1 MVTGG
6 GTGCCRE
13 ENGQR
18 GQRDH
23 LSHRRG
29 QGWGHRPA
37 PGATAPSKHR
47 TSPGLGFP
55 HTTTAGQP
63 QAAEPSATPG
73 HTCPMVSHGVPQ
85 CPTRVPQCPTRV
97 PHADSLAPAHAEPQ
111 HRARG
116 NQTHPLLAKPS
127 GDPSAPLPPCWWGS
141 GGVLVGWM
149 EHVDVTQPEGD
160 GLRGQSCH
168 AVETDGWPEQVR
180 GRWKHFLTSQPSE
193 IRAILRGGANPVRL
207 CRKWQ
212 NPGRHPPGE
221 DTRGYAPHTCHEA
234 RGAGTDGELGKGH

>member
-6 GTGCCRE
+6 GTACCRE

-23 LSHRRG
+23 LSHRTG
-29 QGWGHRPA
+29 QGWGYRAA

-55 HTTTAGQP
+55 HTSTAGCAPASPGLQDP
-63 QAAEPSATPG
+63 LPSPA
-73 HTCPMVSHGVPQ
+73 
-85 CPTRVPQCPTRV
+85 TRVPQCPTMSHNV
-97 PHADSLAPAHAEPQ
+97 PHVSPMQSLAPAHAEPQ

-116 NQTHPLLAKPS
+116 NQTHPLLEKAS
-127 GDPSAPLPPCWWGS
+127 GDPSPPQPPCRWGS
-141 GGVLVGWM
+141 GGMDGHMWM
-149 EHVDVTQPEGD
+149 SHSWRVMGSEG
-160 GLRGQSCH
+160 RAAMQWRR
-168 AVETDGWPEQVR
+168 DGWLEWVR
-180 GRWKHFLTSQPSE
+180 GRRKHFLTSQPSE
-193 IRAILRGGANPVRL
+193 IRANVQGGANPVRL

-212 NPGRHPPGE
+212 SPGRHPPGE
-221 DTRGYAPHTCHEA
+221 DTRGYVPHTCHGA